1 MKKKDYIIAAA
12 IPVLVGVFATL
23 LTKDGMMAYAA
34 MNKPPLTPPAWVFPV
49 VWTILYAM
57 MGSASYLVT
66 VSGKDSMA
74 VDEALLF
81 YGLQLI
87 FNFFWT
93 IVFFG
98 FGKYFAAFLVL
109 VALWLLIFHTIRL
122 FYPISKTAAYLMV
135 PYLVWV
141 TFAGYLNLGVWWLN
155 R

>member
-1 MKKKDYIIAAA
+1 MKKKDFIIAAV
-12 IPVLVGVFATL
+12 IPILVGVLAAI
-23 LTKDGMMAYAA
+23 LTRGGMMAFEA
-34 MNKPPLTPPAWVFPV
+34 MNKPPLTPPAWLFPV

-57 MGSASYLVT
+57 MGIASYLVT
-66 VSGKDSMA
+66 VSGKDSLDI
-74 VDEALLF
+74 DEALLF

-109 VALWLLIFHTIRL
+109 AALWLLIFHTIRL
-122 FYPISKTAAYLMV
+122 FDPISKKAAYLMV
-135 PYLVWV
+135 PYLIWV

>member
-1 MKKKDYIIAAA
+1 MKKKDFIIAAA
-12 IPVLVGVFATL
+12 IPILVGVFATI
-23 LTKDGMMAYAA
+23 LTKDGMMAYETL
-34 MNKPPLTPPAWVFPV
+34 NKPPLTPPAWVFPV

-57 MGSASYLVT
+57 MGSASYFVT
-66 VSGKDSMA
+66 VSGKDSMDI
-74 VDEALLF
+74 DEALVF

-98 FGKYFAAFLVL
+98 FGKYGAAFFVL
-109 VALWLLIFHTIRL
+109 AALWLLIFHTIRL
-122 FYPISKTAAYLMV
+122 FYPISKTATYLMV

>member
-1 MKKKDYIIAAA
+1 VSVIPELLITVVIDNEREKSSVIAAA
-12 IPVLVGVFATL
+12 VNDIG
-23 LTKDGMMAYAA
+23 K
-34 MNKPPLTPPAWVFPV
+34 
-49 VWTILYAM
+49 
-57 MGSASYLVT
+57 ASYLVT
-66 VSGKDSMA
+66 VSGKDSLDI
-74 VDEALLF
+74 DEALLF

-109 VALWLLIFHTIRL
+109 AALWLLIFHTIRL
-122 FYPISKTAAYLMV
+122 FDPISKKAAYLMV
-135 PYLVWV
+135 PYLIWV